1 MNILSYIQK
10 IIEGLES
17 PVTRKSLCKEKIML
31 SKRFESFIKPID
43 IVGNKLL
50 ILLLT

>member
-17 PVTRKSLCKEKIML
+17 LVKRKSLCKEKIML

>member
-17 PVTRKSLCKEKIML
+17 PVKRKNLFKKKIIL
-31 SKRFESFIKPID
+31 SKRVESFIKPID

-50 ILLLT
+50 ILLLI